1 MRLLTAMLLGLS
13 FSLPSQAYTDFLN
26 LAPLKHYWLLS
37 AFYND
42 KTWLTH
48 SNCLGFLLH
57 ADLPPQ

>member
-13 FSLPSQAYTDFLN
+13 FSLPSQAYTEFVN
-26 LAPLKHYWLLS
+26 LAPPKHYWLLS

-48 SNCLGFLLH
+48 SNCPGFLFH
-57 ADLPPQ
+57 ADLPSQ